1 MTKLGGP
8 GGWLKGT
15 TPESWCCVDCSI
27 NTWPGFP
34 TRIEQ
39 ERVFAPNIL
48 RAEEPS
54 IPLTVDENCEA
65 YAVKNSVWAAAD
77 MEPHGGCLCIGCL
90 EKRLGRRLRPK
101 DFSRHP
107 FNNLPGTPRLLNRR
121 GDEDEC

>member
-1 MTKLGGP
+1 
-8 GGWLKGT
+8 
-15 TPESWCCVDCSI
+15 VDCSI

-107 FNNLPGTPRLLNRR
+107 FNDLPGTPRLLNRR